1 MPGGAVPGASMAAVR
16 RRWRATA
23 IGAGRDAPSQG
34 DTQWLVAEA
43 LAAWDRIDA
52 LTGAL
57 ARAVGGERWA
67 EPVYAP
73 GALVQVASWRCRF
86 CGERASP
93 QEHIAHT
100 ADCPVRVLVRARG
113 GTDAD
118 E

>member
-1 MPGGAVPGASMAAVR
+1 MTAGGAVPGA
-16 RRWRATA
+16 AT
-23 IGAGRDAPSQG
+23 G
-34 DTQWLVAEA
+34 EE
-43 LAAWDRIDA
+43 LAAMRAEYERALPWIAAPWDEYFPALFATLDA
-52 LTGAL
+52 LVGAL

-86 CGERASP
+86 CGGRASP

-100 ADCPVRVLVRARG
+100 ANCPVWILARARG
-113 GTDAD
+113 GRDGG